1 MELEAVPF
9 LSNSQNV
16 VAILLARGGSK
27 GLPRK
32 NILPLA
38 GKPLLAYSI
47 EAAKSSRYVTR
58 VIVST
63 DDDEIASVAHE
74 LGAEVP
80 FVRPDDLAD
89 DFATSEVAL
98 KHAVEWLRDN
108 EGYETDIVVYLQIT
122 DLFRT
127 PLMIDQCVEALLTD
141 PDLDSAFMGHIEH
154 KNFWRQQGDAFVRL
168 ANDMPYGVP
177 RQQKEPLYREDTG
190 TACATRASVVLSG
203 RRLGDRSKVIPYEQ
217 NIHFIDIHTEFDL
230 WLAEMLVDRY
240 KFD

>member
-1 MELEAVPF
+1 MGLEAVPS
-9 LSNSQNV
+9 LSSQNV

-47 EAAKSSRYVTR
+47 EAANRSRHVNR

-63 DDDEIASVAHE
+63 DDEEIASVARE
-74 LGAEVP
+74 YGAEVP
-80 FVRPDDLAD
+80 FLRPAKLAD
-89 DFATSEVAL
+89 DLATSEVAL

-108 EGYETDIVVYLQIT
+108 EGYETDIVVYLQVT
-122 DLFRT
+122 DLYRT
-127 PLMIDQCVEALLTD
+127 PAMIDQCVEALLTA
-141 PDLDSAFMGHIEH
+141 PQLDSAFMGHIEH

-168 ANDMPYGVP
+168 ADDIPYGVP
-177 RQQKEPLYREDTG
+177 RQEKEPLFREDTG

-203 RRLGDRSKVIPYEQ
+203 RRLGERCKVIPYEQ
-217 NIHFIDIHTEFDL
+217 DIHFIDIHTEFDF
-230 WLAEMLVDRY
+230 WLAEMLIDRY
-240 KFD
+240 EFD